1 MKLKWIAISIV
12 FSVFFIA
19 CRSKKMEN
27 KKPPIAEI
35 KTAAIQETIPY
46 AVAQN
51 YFVKNTVDAIA
62 NPKIETEE
70 VFNSYF
76 GSATTI
82 GKNGKP
88 TAIDFSKEYVIAVLL
103 PKTDTAASI
112 QPVSLKKGN
121 DNSIVFEY
129 KVNLGNTQSYTI
141 RPFLLLVIDK
151 KFDGNLSLKQIK

>member
-19 CRSKKMEN
+19 CQSKKMED

-46 AVAQN
+46 TVAQN
-51 YFVKNTVDAIA
+51 YFVKNTVDTIA

-76 GSATTI
+76 GSATTM

-103 PKTDTAASI
+103 PKTDTATTI
-112 QPVSLKKGN
+112 QPISLKKEPN
-121 DNSIVFEY
+121 NSIVFEY

-151 KFDGNLSLKQIK
+151 KFDGNLSLKQVK

>member
-19 CRSKKMEN
+19 CQSKKMEN

-35 KTAAIQETIPY
+35 KTVALQETIPY

-76 GSATTI
+76 GSATTM

-88 TAIDFSKEYVIAVLL
+88 TAIDFQKNMLL
-103 PKTDTAASI
+103 QCCFPKQI
-112 QPVSLKKGN
+112 QLQVSNQFLLKK
-121 DNSIVFEY
+121 V
-129 KVNLGNTQSYTI
+129 TI
-141 RPFLLLVIDK
+141 IR
-151 KFDGNLSLKQIK
+151 